1 MTVIVLMKIVILLII
16 SLLCI
21 CCFGSVIAE
30 KCNGSWCLRIR
41 TFASPGEYTFVVENR
56 AGTNQGW
63 IPLSKYEQEE
73 PIQERNA
80 QRQIQIPSDELGY
93 FWIGTTFGVSKDRG
107 ATWKLTDFEKE
118 SIHAKERVLLE
129 IISATINEDGT
140 GEVRFRE
147 HYLVGPQPV
156 FSTKDFGFTWEEHSE
171 AKEQMLN
178 RSVGRR

>member
-118 SIHAKERVLLE
+118 SIHAK
-129 IISATINEDGT
+129 
-140 GEVRFRE
+140 
-147 HYLVGPQPV
+147 
-156 FSTKDFGFTWEEHSE
+156 
-171 AKEQMLN
+171 
-178 RSVGRR
+178 